1 MKRIIHIGS
10 VYPPITDHFTNF
22 ICQECRCEFEVDDE
36 ELIWDKYLDRY
47 TTDCPCCGTRI
58 VPFC

>member
-10 VYPPITDHFTNF
+10 VYPPSIERFTKF
-22 ICQECRCEFEVDDE
+22 ICQECRCEFEVDDK
-36 ELIWDKYLDRY
+36 ELIWDDYFDGY
-47 TTDCPCCGTRI
+47 TAFCPCCGMRV